1 MCDQNGK
8 ENINLFYSFVFEE
21 SSSIAL
27 FGLQL
32 NGVASSIRFFSRLAW
47 QRALA
52 WLEFCSQQIDRSSQP
67 FACFSNVRVNQRRS
81 LV

>member
-32 NGVASSIRFFSRLAW
+32 NDGS
-47 QRALA
+47 
-52 WLEFCSQQIDRSSQP
+52 
-67 FACFSNVRVNQRRS
+67 
-81 LV
+81 